1 MSFTNTVNGL
11 NGSALAQSTPVARNL
26 EAHGIHHAGAIHWN
40 LSTPALYEEAV
51 RRGEAS
57 VAHLG
62 PLIVQ
67 TGKYTGRSPKDKFIV
82 KTAGYDQFIHWGKV
96 NQPMS
101 EEGFRLLHQR
111 VRAYVQGK
119 ELYIQDCYA
128 GADAEYKMPIRIITE
143 QAWHSLFA
151 RNMFIQAKPGEPTHH
166 APEFTVIDV
175 PNCRAVP
182 EMDGTNSEVF
192 VVINFKERL
201 VLIGGTHY
209 GGEIKK
215 AIFTIMNYLLP
226 LQDVLPMHCSANRG
240 DDDSVALFFGLSGT
254 GKTTLSTDPART
266 LIGDDEHGW
275 SSRGTFNFEGGCYA
289 KTIRL
294 SAAAEPDIYAATRR
308 FGTIL
313 ENVIMDVSTRRVDL
327 DDDSLTE
334 NTRAV
339 YPIAHIPNATRSG
352 QGGHPNNVIMLTA
365 DAFGVLPPIARL
377 TPAQAVYHFLSGYTA
392 KVAGTERGVTAP
404 EATFSSCFG
413 EPFMVHHPTRYAEML
428 RQKIEEHNA
437 AVWLINTG
445 WSGGSYGKGA
455 RINIRYTRAMVNAAL
470 SGALAQTP
478 VWTDPIFQL
487 HVPVRCPSVPD
498 EVLRPHLMW
507 DDAAEYNV
515 QAHKLAAM
523 FAQNFAQYA
532 HRVDA
537 EIMAAGPKPEVAPRL
552 R

>member
-1 MSFTNTVNGL
+1 MSFTNGL
-11 NGSALAQSTPVARNL
+11 NGSALEKSPAAAPNL
-26 EAHGIHHAGAIHWN
+26 EAHGIHDAGVIHWN

-57 VAHLG
+57 IAHLG

-82 KTAGYDQFIHWGKV
+82 RSDGYDQFINWGKV

-101 EEGFRLLHQR
+101 EERFRLLHQR
-111 VRAYVQGK
+111 VRAYLQGK
-119 ELYIQDCYA
+119 ELYVQDCYV
-128 GADAEYKMPIRIITE
+128 GADAEYKMPVRIITE
-143 QAWHSLFA
+143 QAWHSLFV
-151 RNMFIQAKPGEPTHH
+151 RNMFIQAKPGETAHH
-166 APEFTVIDV
+166 NPEFTVIDV

-182 EMDGTNSEVF
+182 ELDGTNSEVF

-215 AIFTIMNYLLP
+215 AMFTVMNYLLP

-254 GKTTLSTDPART
+254 GKTTLSTDPSRT

-275 SSRGTFNFEGGCYA
+275 SSRGIFNFEGGCYA

-294 SAAAEPDIYAATRR
+294 SATAEPDIYEATRR

-313 ENVIMDVSTRRVDL
+313 ENVVMNGATRRLDL
-327 DDDSLTE
+327 DDDLLTE

-339 YPIAHIPNATRSG
+339 YPIAHIANATRSG

-377 TPAQAVYHFLSGYTA
+377 SAAQAVYHFLSGYTA
-392 KVAGTERGVTAP
+392 KVAGTERGVTEP

-413 EPFMVHHPTRYAEML
+413 EPFMVHHPTRYAELL
-428 RQKIEEHNA
+428 RQKIEEHDA

-445 WSGGSYGKGA
+445 WSGGSYGKGS
-455 RINIRYTRAMVNAAL
+455 RINIRYTRAMVQAAL
-470 SGALAQTP
+470 SGALTQTP
-478 VWTDPIFQL
+478 TWVDPFFQL

-498 EVLRPHLMW
+498 EVLRPHLVW
-507 DDAAEYNV
+507 DDADEY
-515 QAHKLAAM
+515 QAQARKLAAM
-523 FAQNFAQYA
+523 FVRNFGKYA
-532 HRVDA
+532 DFVEA
-537 EIMAAGPKPEVAPRL
+537 EVLAAGPKLEMEPVL
-552 R
+552 V